1 MDGAI
6 YLLSRNV
13 EGDLGQTMM
22 QNVTVFA
29 DSPSEARAIVN
40 AEFARLRQAA
50 GSRERPYQ
58 VAPPWRVEKVSL
70 DQHKLIAAGLTG

>member
-13 EGDLGQTMM
+13 EGAQGQTLM

-29 DSPSEARAIVN
+29 DSPTQARAIVN
-40 AEFARLRQAA
+40 AEFARLRKL
-50 GSRERPYQ
+50 SRSEERPYQ
-58 VAPPWRVEKVSL
+58 ATPPWRVDKVSL